1 VKELTGQQWSGRRGT
16 KGGRQPEML
25 EPVEAG
31 VNRPAADLYLAEPH
45 LELEQV
51 QAERHKEKIR
61 ILLADD
67 HTLMRDGISYILNNE
82 ADFEV
87 VGGAADG
94 LQVIEQVR
102 QLKPHVVLMDLQM
115 PNLNGVE
122 AIRRLLAEN
131 DQLKIIILTT
141 FNTDE
146 YIYEG
151 IRAGAHGYLLK
162 DVPKEELFKA
172 IRLVHQGQTLA
183 QPAITARI
191 FKLLARGEASN
202 KEQPALTEREL
213 EVLKLLAQGDRNKE
227 MAQKLAISE
236 NTIKSYV
243 ASILQKLNVT
253 DRTQAAIYAVQ
264 KGLVKLQE

>member
-1 VKELTGQQWSGRRGT
+1 ML
-16 KGGRQPEML
+16 L
-25 EPVEAG
+25 EPGETEINRVEMMTQLTPLT
-31 VNRPAADLYLAEPH
+31 RRQSD
-45 LELEQV
+45 
-51 QAERHKEKIR
+51 KIR
-61 ILLADD
+61 ILMADD
-67 HTLMRDGISYILNNE
+67 HTLMRDGISYILNTQP
-82 ADFEV
+82 DFEV

-94 LQVIEQVR
+94 LEVIEQVR
-102 QLKPHVVLMDLQM
+102 YLKPHVILMDLQM

-172 IRLVHQGQTLA
+172 IRLVYQGHSLA

-191 FKLLARGEASN
+191 FKLLAKGGATSG
-202 KEQPALTEREL
+202 EQPALTEREL

-227 MAQKLAISE
+227 MAQKLRISE

-243 ASILQKLNVT
+243 GAILQKLNVT

-264 KGLVKLQE
+264 KGLVKLEE